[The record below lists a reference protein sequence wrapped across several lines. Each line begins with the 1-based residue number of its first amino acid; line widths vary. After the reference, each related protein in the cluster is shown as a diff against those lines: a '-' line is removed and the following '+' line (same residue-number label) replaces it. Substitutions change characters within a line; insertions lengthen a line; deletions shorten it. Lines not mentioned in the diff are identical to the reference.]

1 MGTVEEILLQAPR
14 TVRQL
19 HHPMGCFLRQTS
31 LDELPRFFNV
41 VDGDMSAIGPRPS
54 SPGSRR
60 STAAGRCAQG
70 EACVWQ

>member
-1 MGTVEEILLQAPR
+1 
-14 TVRQL
+14 
-19 HHPMGCFLRQTS
+19 MGCFLRQTS